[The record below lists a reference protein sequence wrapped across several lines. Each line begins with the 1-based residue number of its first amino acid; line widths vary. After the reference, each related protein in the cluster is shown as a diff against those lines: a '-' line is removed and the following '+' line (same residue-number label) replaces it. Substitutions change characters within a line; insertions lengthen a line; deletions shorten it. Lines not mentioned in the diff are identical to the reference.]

1 MTKVFGVESVMHVN
15 ADSLLT
21 RSDTTSTSGTLN
33 DLRTDLIMANNN
45 CKVVNNLRYPDETV
59 ILKEEKEQLQELIS
73 ANSSPLYFH
82 MRNRHATPPSM
93 EKGWSNS
100 SHLST
105 WEVYSPLLQDTSR
118 SKQG

>member
-1 MTKVFGVESVMHVN
+1 MHVN

-73 ANSSPLYFH
+73 ANSFTIVFS
-82 MRNRHATPPSM
+82 HAKPTCNTTVHG
-93 EKGWSNS
+93 KGLEQFQSF
-100 SHLST
+100 
-105 WEVYSPLLQDTSR
+105 VYMGSLFTSVAR
-118 SKQG
+118 CE